1 MFDMLEGDSEEDT
14 EPPIPTC
21 EEWSALE
28 QMSQEKEVVGIYI
41 SGHPLDDFKLE
52 IDNFAKGNLA
62 HVTGDL
68 QKIKGHELSIPVICS
83 GVQDRMTKK
92 GNPFG
97 ILEVEDYYASHSFYV
112 FGEDYVK
119 LKPYFL
125 HGQFLFIKGKA
136 TTKKWSKDEDDLEFK
151 ILNIELL
158 SELRDTRVKGITLNI
173 DSKDVSKAFIEKIY
187 DTLDLHQG
195 KCAFNIQI
203 RDNENGII
211 KLNSRTKRV
220 TVNDD
225 FIALLDDMPE
235 ITYKLN

>member
-1 MFDMLEGDSEEDT
+1 
-14 EPPIPTC
+14 
-21 EEWSALE
+21 
-28 QMSQEKEVVGIYI
+28 MSQEKEVVGIYI

-52 IDNFAKGNLA
+52 IDNFAKGTLA

-68 QKIKGHELSIPVICS
+68 QKIKGHELSIPVICT
-83 GVQDRMTKK
+83 GIQDRMTKK

-97 ILEVEDYYASHSFYV
+97 VLEVEDYYAAHSFFV

-125 HGQFLFIKGKA
+125 QGQFLFIKGKA

-158 SELRDTRVKGITLNI
+158 SELRDTKVKGITLSI
-173 DSKDVSKAFIEKIY
+173 DSRDISEEFINNIY
-187 DTLDLHQG
+187 AILDEHQG

-203 RDNENGII
+203 KDDENRII

-220 TVNDD
+220 TVSDE
-225 FIALLDDMPE
+225 FIAQMDNIKE